1 MHSDQFV
8 EAIRRVAGGGTAM
21 DPEVI
26 ARLLARNTDNDVVS
40 ALIPCE
46 REVRGLMAEGWS
58 NATIG
63 QQLAISG
70 YVVAKHWPPTS
81 DGWSSDRPTTTIAA
95 SWRSWRTSEPDALG
109 FTQAAT
115 EVGQRPRDGRP
126 GS

>member
-70 YVVAKHWPPTS
+70 YVVAKHWPPTVRRRQS
-81 DGWSSDRPTTTIAA
+81 P
-95 SWRSWRTSEPDALG
+95 
-109 FTQAAT
+109 
-115 EVGQRPRDGRP
+115 RP
-126 GS
+126 GGAGVPQNLTRSVSPRQQQKLVSGRETDVREADGDR